1 MRSPCILFP
10 EELALDYSFDGLNG
24 GNAVNVA
31 FNTGGDGSEEFVPE
45 PLTMLGASV
54 AVAFGAAFKRR
65 RQQQ

>member
-31 FNTGGDGSEEFVPE
+31 FNTGGDGS
-45 PLTMLGASV
+45 GICRNS
-54 AVAFGAAFKRR
+54 GDS
-65 RQQQ
+65 